1 MTDAGDPAPTEPTE
15 PTEQPAPSSAN
26 KLFDVRSVIGGL
38 FVFYGLV
45 VTVVGVVDSA
55 DAEEQAAG
63 IDINLWSGLAM
74 LVFGIGM
81 LGWLRLSRT
90 E

>member
-1 MTDAGDPAPTEPTE
+1 MTDAGDPAPTD

-45 VTVVGVVDSA
+45 VTVTGIVDS
-55 DAEEQAAG
+55 DAAKEQAAG
-63 IDINLWSGLAM
+63 IAINLWAGLGM
-74 LVFGIGM
+74 LAFGIGM
-81 LGWLRLSRT
+81 LGWLRLSPT